1 MRTLATALAFLA
13 LGATPAL
20 AKQPVASSLD
30 KVLVI
35 GTDGTRWDLLRDAM
49 RDGRA
54 PNLARLARQGFARP
68 SKLDYGPNV
77 LTLSEVGWSSIASG
91 VWPDKHGV
99 DGRKFNMD
107 PKQATKNGYLDFLTR
122 VERGK
127 PRLETYLAADW
138 ANLGLPE
145 NGGPIFGP
153 TDERFATRV
162 AEERLELWDAG
173 DVQVTNAA
181 RSYLRTGVPD
191 ASFVYFGLVDEA
203 AHLAGSATPT
213 YRQSITTTDARIGQI
228 LRAVRR
234 RPTYRFESWTIIV
247 TTDHGQRTLDEPS
260 LATHLSQTPLEIT
273 SFLIG
278 AGPGLG
284 KGEAAEGRGYRA
296 DRPPPARAAGTEAWK
311 LDGRPL
317 SRSGGSLVSAS
328 ARKGRLRVTL
338 RLAQPRA
345 ARGRVRGAP
354 ARGVRVTSA
363 ASLDAHVNGRP
374 VGGSLKGGRTI
385 VVGVPGRRLR
395 SLWLTGA
402 VTGSGGNGRTV
413 KLSRRARRP
422 RAELGREVG
431 RLGPSNRPPA
441 RPYPLHAQ
449 TSQPRTG
456 SARPCRS
463 RTPGRRVRAG
473 RPRRRH
479 EDREGRRRLLQEVQ
493 DHDPE
498 RRHREVALGRGP
510 ATRRDRHE
518 GPEEVPLE
526 DEEVRHLLEEA
537 AQARHLQVHLHRPPA
552 GHEGQDRR
560 RVGAKP
566 RALNLPQ

>member
-20 AKQPVASSLD
+20 AKQPVAPNLD

-122 VERGK
+122 VQRGA
-127 PRLETYLAADW
+127 PRLDTYLASDW
-138 ANLGLPE
+138 ANIGLPQ

-153 TDERFATRV
+153 TDDRFAISVDVETL
-162 AEERLELWDAG
+162 AAWDAG

-181 RSYLRTGVPD
+181 RSFLRKGDPD
-191 ASFVYFGLVDEA
+191 ASFVYLGLVDET
-203 AHLAGSATPT
+203 AHLSGSATPA
-213 YRQSITTTDARIGQI
+213 YPAAITTTDARIGQI
-228 LRAVRR
+228 LRAVRS
-234 RPTYRFESWTIIV
+234 RPSYPFESWTVIV
-247 TTDHGQRTLDEPS
+247 TTDHGQRPLDEPS
-260 LATHLSQTPLEIT
+260 LVSHLSQTPLEIT

-284 KGEAAEGRGYRA
+284 SKVKQPKVVDIAPTVLHQLGLPVRK
-296 DRPPPARAAGTEAWK
+296 AWK

-328 ARKGRLRVTL
+328 ARKGRLGVTL

-345 ARGRVRGAP
+345 GAKAVVVRLP
-354 ARGVRVTSA
+354 AGVRVTSA
-363 ASLDAHVNGRP
+363 ASVDAHVNGRP
-374 VGGSLKGGRTI
+374 VGGSIKGGRTI

-395 SLWLTGA
+395 SLSLTGA
-402 VTGSGGNGRTV
+402 VTGSGGHGRTV
-413 KLSRRARRP
+413 KLSLKGSKAARGSL
-422 RAELGREVG
+422 AV
-431 RLGPSNRPPA
+431 RL
-441 RPYPLHAQ
+441 
-449 TSQPRTG
+449 
-456 SARPCRS
+456 
-463 RTPGRRVRAG
+463 AG
-473 RPRRRH
+473 
-479 EDREGRRRLLQEVQ
+479 
-493 DHDPE
+493 
-498 RRHREVALGRGP
+498 
-510 ATRRDRHE
+510 
-518 GPEEVPLE
+518 
-526 DEEVRHLLEEA
+526 
-537 AQARHLQVHLHRPPA
+537 
-552 GHEGQDRR
+552 
-560 RVGAKP
+560 
-566 RALNLPQ
+566 